1 MSTKTPRFTL
11 VNSAD
16 RRTYWVGGQCQALI
30 VGGADTGGRYA
41 LSHSAIAVGG
51 GAAEHTHGREAEA
64 FYVLSGRLAFSVAG
78 GTKILVPGTFLHLEP
93 GHAYSFV
100 ALGPDP
106 AEVLILY
113 APAGL
118 ERLIAEAGIADPGDA
133 EASRQAAIR
142 SIEDAEAL
150 KSAARAYGVVYAG
163 SSEPG
168 EHKGVK

>member
-1 MSTKTPRFTL
+1 MSTKPPLFTL
-11 VNSAD
+11 VNVAD
-16 RRTYWVGGQCQALI
+16 RRTYWVGGQCQAVI

-41 LSHSAIAVGG
+41 LSHSTIAVGG
-51 GAAEHTHGREAEA
+51 GAAEHAHGREAEA

-78 GTKILVPGTFLHLEP
+78 ETRILVPGTFLHLEP
-93 GHAYSFV
+93 GHAYRFV

-118 ERLIAEAGIADPGDA
+118 ERLIAEAGIADPENA

-150 KSAARAYGVVYAG
+150 KAAARAYGVVYAG
-163 SSEPG
+163 SSEP
-168 EHKGVK
+168 

>member
-1 MSTKTPRFTL
+1 

-16 RRTYWVGGQCQALI
+16 RRTYWVGGQCQAVI

-78 GTKILVPGTFLHLEP
+78 ETKILVPGTFLHLEP

-118 ERLIAEAGIADPGDA
+118 ERLIAEAGIADPENA

-142 SIEDAEAL
+142 SIEDAETL
-150 KSAARAYGVVYAG
+150 KAAARAYGVVYAG
-163 SSEPG
+163 SSEP
-168 EHKGVK
+168 

>member
-1 MSTKTPRFTL
+1 MSTKPPLFTL
-11 VNSAD
+11 VNVAD
-16 RRTYWVGGQCQALI
+16 RRTYWVGGQCQAVI
-30 VGGADTGGRYA
+30 
-41 LSHSAIAVGG
+41 VGG
-51 GAAEHTHGREAEA
+51 GAAEHAHGREAEA

-78 GTKILVPGTFLHLEP
+78 ETKILVAGTFLHLEP

-106 AEVLILY
+106 SEVLILY

-118 ERLIAEAGIADPGDA
+118 ERLIAEAGIADPENA

-150 KSAARAYGVVYAG
+150 KAAARAYGVVYAG
-163 SSEPG
+163 SSEP
-168 EHKGVK
+168 

>member
-1 MSTKTPRFTL
+1 MSTKPPLFTL
-11 VNSAD
+11 VNVAD
-16 RRTYWVGGQCQALI
+16 RRTYWVGGQCQAVI

-78 GTKILVPGTFLHLEP
+78 ETKILVPGTFLHLEP

-118 ERLIAEAGIADPGDA
+118 ERLIAEAGIADPENA

-142 SIEDAEAL
+142 SIEDAETL
-150 KSAARAYGVVYAG
+150 KAAARAYGVVYAG
-163 SSEPG
+163 SSEP
-168 EHKGVK
+168 

>member
-78 GTKILVPGTFLHLEP
+78 ETKILVPGTFLHLEP

-118 ERLIAEAGIADPGDA
+118 ERLIAEAGIADPENA

-142 SIEDAEAL
+142 SIEDAETL
-150 KSAARAYGVVYAG
+150 KAAARAYGVVYAG
-163 SSEPG
+163 SSEP
-168 EHKGVK
+168 

>member
-78 GTKILVPGTFLHLEP
+78 ETKILVPGTFLHLEP